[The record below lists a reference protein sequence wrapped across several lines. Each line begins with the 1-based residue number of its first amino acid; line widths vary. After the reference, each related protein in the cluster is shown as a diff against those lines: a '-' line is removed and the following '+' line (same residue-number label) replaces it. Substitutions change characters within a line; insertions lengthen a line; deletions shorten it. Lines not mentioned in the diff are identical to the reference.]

1 MSKTAE
7 LTEQERITSDQILV
21 IGALS
26 EVIEQ
31 LGGEPRE
38 LVTEEQ
44 AERIVEIAE
53 KYTSAKP
60 DEEVIADITRI
71 LVEKITTLLAE
82 GDVAD
87 AEG

>member
-7 LTEQERITSDQILV
+7 LTDKERITSDQILV

-26 EVIEQ
+26 EVLEQ

-71 LVEKITTLLAE
+71 LVEKIAELLE
-82 GDVAD
+82 RDDGD
-87 AEG
+87 